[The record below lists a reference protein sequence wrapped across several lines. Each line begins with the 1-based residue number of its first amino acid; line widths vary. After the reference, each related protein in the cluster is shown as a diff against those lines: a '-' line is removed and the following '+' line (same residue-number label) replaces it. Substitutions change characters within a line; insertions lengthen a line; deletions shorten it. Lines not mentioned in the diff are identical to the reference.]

1 MKIQGEFT
9 DTFGGEANY
18 SWVRRCELDVP
29 DNLSDRAIVRR
40 IKAELGLNGARA
52 SRRENHGDLIALW
65 NLGGSLTVL
74 FITFGD

>member
-1 MKIQGEFT
+1 MKIRGEFT

-29 DNLSDRAIVRR
+29 DTLSDRAIVRR
-40 IKAELGLNGARA
+40 IKAELGLTGARA
-52 SRRENHGDLIALW
+52 SRRDNHGDMIALW

-74 FITFGD
+74 FITIGD